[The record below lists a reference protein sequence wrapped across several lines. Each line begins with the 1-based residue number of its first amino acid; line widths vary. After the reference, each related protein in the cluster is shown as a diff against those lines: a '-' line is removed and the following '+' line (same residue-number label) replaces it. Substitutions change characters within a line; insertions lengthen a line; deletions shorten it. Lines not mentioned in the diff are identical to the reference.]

1 MRVCVWD
8 GTGRGGTK
16 ITGEEAVKESVCGR
30 EEKSRQR
37 GGIDTQTQQESI
49 VVCGIRMW
57 GMGGWGGVP
66 VPVSCKSLIVTCQR
80 DGFLGG
86 GGGGGGEEELR
97 EIV

>member
-1 MRVCVWD
+1 M
-8 GTGRGGTK
+8 GRDGGTK

-57 GMGGWGGVP
+57 GMGGVYLCPFHVNPSLSHVREMGFWGEGWGWGGRGA
-66 VPVSCKSLIVTCQR
+66 S
-80 DGFLGG
+80 
-86 GGGGGGEEELR
+86 
-97 EIV
+97 